1 MINWD
6 VSPLI
11 FEIGFLKL
19 RWYGL
24 LFALSFVIGYQII
37 ERVFKREGKPLK
49 DLESLTM
56 TMVLSTVIGA
66 RLGHCLFYSPEYYLA
81 NPLKILM
88 VWEGGLASHGGT
100 IGILIGLWL
109 FTRKRKNFDYMWLL
123 DRIAWPTA
131 LSASLIRLGNLF
143 NSEILGRATDVSWAF
158 VFARVDSIPRHPP
171 QLYES
176 ISYFVIFIIMTLMYL
191 KKGKG
196 GEKIKPGKLL
206 GVFLTLVFSARFF
219 IEFIKENQVGF
230 EQSMTLNMGQILSIP
245 FVIVGLYLLFLFDRN
260 KIK

>member
-24 LFALSFVIGYQII
+24 FFALSFVIGYQIV
-37 ERVFKREGKPLK
+37 EKVFKREGKPLK

-56 TMVLSTVIGA
+56 TMVLSTIIGA

-131 LSASLIRLGNLF
+131 LSASLIRMGNLF

-158 VFARVDSIPRHPP
+158 VFQRIDQIPRHPA

-191 KKGKG
+191 KKG
-196 GEKIKPGKLL
+196 GEIKPGRLL
-206 GVFLTLVFSARFF
+206 GVFLTLIFSARFF

-230 EQSMTLNMGQILSIP
+230 EQSMTLNMGQLLSIP
-245 FVIVGLYLLFLFDRN
+245 FVLAGLYLLFFFERN
-260 KIK
+260 KIKS

>member
-24 LFALSFVIGYQII
+24 FFALSFVIGYQIV
-37 ERVFKREGKPLK
+37 EKVFKREGKPLK

-56 TMVLSTVIGA
+56 TMVLSTIIGA

-131 LSASLIRLGNLF
+131 LSASLIRMGNLF

-158 VFARVDSIPRHPP
+158 VFQRIDLIPRHPA

-191 KKGKG
+191 KKGS
-196 GEKIKPGKLL
+196 KIKPGRLL

-230 EQSMTLNMGQILSIP
+230 EQSMTLNMGQLLSIP
-245 FVIVGLYLLFLFDRN
+245 FVLAGLYLLFFFERN
-260 KIK
+260 KIKQ

>member
-24 LFALSFVIGYQII
+24 FFALSFVIGYQIV
-37 ERVFKREGKPLK
+37 EKVFKREGKPLK

-56 TMVLSTVIGA
+56 TMVLSTIIGA

-131 LSASLIRLGNLF
+131 LSAALIRMGNLF

-158 VFARVDSIPRHPP
+158 VFQRIDQIPRHPA

-191 KKGKG
+191 KKG
-196 GEKIKPGKLL
+196 GEIKPGRLL
-206 GVFLTLVFSARFF
+206 GVFLTLIFSARFF

-230 EQSMTLNMGQILSIP
+230 EQSMTLNMGQLLSIP
-245 FVIVGLYLLFLFDRN
+245 FVLAGLYLLFFFERN
-260 KIK
+260 KIKS